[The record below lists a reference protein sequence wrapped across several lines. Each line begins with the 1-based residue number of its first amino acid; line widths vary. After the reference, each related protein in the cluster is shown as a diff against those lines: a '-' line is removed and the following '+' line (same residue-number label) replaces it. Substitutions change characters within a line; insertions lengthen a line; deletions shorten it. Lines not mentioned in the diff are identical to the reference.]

1 MRTKLSSL
9 ALALGAVGFAL
20 LLPAPAQAQATGATS
35 VSIDIPD
42 IVILHYFS
50 TVDVTLDAAAMGTYL
65 TGTPGDSSI
74 DEGGTGGAA
83 NVGAGGFQ
91 VDLNIAPSALT
102 GDPSNAV
109 LLLQNAW
116 GVRAISLGAVGSQT
130 DLTIAVTNAT
140 LSNGGSQITI
150 ANATVDDGTSNA
162 SSIQFPSPGLAPA
175 LTGDVELTLDLS
187 NTTAAGNHTGGV
199 FTLTATNL

>member
-1 MRTKLSSL
+1 MRSKLSSL
-9 ALALGAVGFAL
+9 AFGLVAAGCA
-20 LLPAPAQAQATGATS
+20 LLPAVPAHAQATGATS

-50 TVDVTLDAAAMGTYL
+50 SVDVTLDAAAMGTYL

-74 DEGGTGGAA
+74 DEGGASGAA
-83 NVGAGGFQ
+83 TLGGGSFQ
-91 VDLNIAPSALT
+91 VDLAIAPSALT
-102 GDPSNAV
+102 GDPSAAV

-130 DLTIAVTNAT
+130 DLTIDVTNAT

-150 ANATVDDGTSNA
+150 SNATVDDGTSNA

-187 NTTAAGNHTGGV
+187 NTTAAGVHAGGV
-199 FTLTATNL
+199 YTLTATNI